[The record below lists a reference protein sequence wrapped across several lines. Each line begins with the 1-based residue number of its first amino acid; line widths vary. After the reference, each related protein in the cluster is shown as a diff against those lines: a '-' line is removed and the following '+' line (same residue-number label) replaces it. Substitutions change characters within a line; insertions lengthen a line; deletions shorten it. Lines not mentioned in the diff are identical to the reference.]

1 MDRAQ
6 ANGSSFDPVIANYSR
21 VTCEYAALVKT
32 MTKIRE
38 EGNDLVNQG
47 KYQEVARCTEAKGIV
62 EAEMREIM
70 RQMERCEKQLKR
82 AFEAHKPL
90 DDESTENAGYSY

>member
-6 ANGSSFDPVIANYSR
+6 VNGSSFDPVIANYSR
-21 VTCEYAALVKT
+21 VTREYAALVKT
-32 MTKIRE
+32 MTKIRK

-47 KYQEVARCTEAKGIV
+47 KYHEVARCAEAKRIV
-62 EAEMREIM
+62 EAEMRETM

-90 DDESTENAGYSY
+90 DDESTENAEYSY